1 MGAIGIYLVVSTV
14 LRIDARLEGDG
25 TALNV
30 RIGSYQLPAEAVHDF
45 RPVQSFLYGPVH
57 ATRCRLYLTQRI
69 VDAKFSSAQRLT
81 RFLHGLMIDGLAG
94 MVKHDKEGGDEEYRN
109 ESDNP
114 RNDLCGQR
122 MS

>member
-1 MGAIGIYLVVSTV
+1 MIATWQKKKS
-14 LRIDARLEGDG
+14 
-25 TALNV
+25 
-30 RIGSYQLPAEAVHDF
+30 AVHDF

-57 ATRCRLYLTQRI
+57 ATRCRLNLTQRI

-81 RFLHGLMIDGLAG
+81 RFLHGLMIDGLTG

-109 ESDNP
+109 ESNNP

-122 MS
+122 MSWLFLG